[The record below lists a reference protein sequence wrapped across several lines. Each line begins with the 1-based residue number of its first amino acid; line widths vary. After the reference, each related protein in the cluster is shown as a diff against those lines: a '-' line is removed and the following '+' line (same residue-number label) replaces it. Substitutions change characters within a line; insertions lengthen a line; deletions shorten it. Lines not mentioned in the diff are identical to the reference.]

1 MVNLC
6 AERAGVA
13 RMNRRVLGRGALWAL
28 LAVSVSSL
36 VSCAGTGT
44 RTSLTPMVEA
54 RAIGLADDARTDA
67 IDSRWWHELN
77 DNALTGLIERALD
90 ANPAVLVARARQ
102 LGAEAS
108 ADLTAATNAPHV
120 DGSLDITR
128 QRFSEKSIY
137 PPPLGGS
144 SQTSATVRASAGW
157 DADVFGK
164 NRAALDAAIGAARAA
179 QADAAAARIVV
190 AASVAQR
197 YVALARLVTQREI
210 AARSLQQRQQ
220 LLDLVQQRV
229 QSGLDSNVELRQS
242 EGALPGTRVQIEAI
256 DEAIALARHQL
267 AALTAQSPEALATL
281 TPTLP
286 VSSNGAVPAHLGVDL
301 LGRRPDVVAARWR
314 VEAATLNVTSARAA
328 FYPDVN
334 LIAFVG
340 FSSLGLDRLLDAGSR
355 EFGAGPALRLPL
367 FDAGRLRANLRGRD
381 AELDA
386 AVNSYNGA
394 VLEAV
399 RDVVDQI
406 ASLQSIARQQQEQ
419 LAARASAES
428 AYDLA
433 TSASTRC
440 RPDGS
445 ASPRSTPATSTTCAT
460 RLRPLSGRD
469 RLIEIA
475 AANDI
480 LAPSPAAQVPAARQI
495 PDSSAGRA
503 SDC

>member
-1 MVNLC
+1 
-6 AERAGVA
+6 
-13 RMNRRVLGRGALWAL
+13 MNRRVLGRGAVWAL
-28 LAVSVSSL
+28 LAVSVGGL

-128 QRFSEKSIY
+128 QRFSKEGIY
-137 PPPLGGS
+137 PPPLGAS
-144 SQTSATVRASAGW
+144 TMTSATLRASAGW
-157 DADVFGK
+157 EPDLFGK
-164 NRAALDAAIGAARAA
+164 NHAALDAAIGAARAA
-179 QADAAAARIVV
+179 QADAAGARIIV

-197 YVALARLVTQREI
+197 YVALARLVAQRDI
-210 AARSLQQRQQ
+210 AVRSLQQRQQ
-220 LLDLVQQRV
+220 LLDLVRQRV

-242 EGALPGTRVQIEAI
+242 EGALPEARTQIEAV

-267 AALTAQSPEALATL
+267 ATLTAQSPEALTTL
-281 TPTLP
+281 TPALP
-286 VSSNGAVPAHLGVDL
+286 VLSNSAAPARLGVDL

-314 VEAATLNVTSARAA
+314 VEAASHGVASARAA

-355 EFGAGPALRLPL
+355 ELGAGPALRLPL

-381 AELDA
+381 AELEA
-386 AVNSYNGA
+386 AVNGYNGA
-394 VLEAV
+394 VLDAV

-428 AYDLA
+428 AFDLA
-433 TSASTRC
+433 TQRYRAGLSTYLTVLNAESNVLTQR
-440 RPDGS
+440 RLAADLDARALDTRIS
-445 ASPRSTPATSTTCAT
+445 LFRSLGGGWHEATPS
-460 RLRPLSGRD
+460 L
-469 RLIEIA
+469 
-475 AANDI
+475 
-480 LAPSPAAQVPAARQI
+480 AAR
-495 PDSSAGRA
+495 
-503 SDC
+503 

>member
-1 MVNLC
+1 
-6 AERAGVA
+6 
-13 RMNRRVLGRGALWAL
+13 MNRRVLGRGALWAL

-54 RAIGLADDARTDA
+54 RAIGLVDDARTDA

-144 SQTSATVRASAGW
+144 TQTVATVRASAGW
-157 DADVFGK
+157 DVDIFGK
-164 NRAALDAAIGAARAA
+164 NRAALDAAIGSARAA
-179 QADAAAARIVV
+179 QADAAAARIIV
-190 AASVAQR
+190 AATVAQR
-197 YVALARLVTQREI
+197 YVALARLVAQREI
-210 AARSLQQRQQ
+210 AGQSLQQRQQ
-220 LLDLVQQRV
+220 LLDLVRQRV
-229 QSGLDSNVELRQS
+229 RSGLDSNVELRQS
-242 EGALPGTRVQIEAI
+242 EGALPEAREQIEAI
-256 DEAIALARHQL
+256 DESIALARHQL
-267 AALTAQSPEALATL
+267 ATLTAQSPEALTTL
-281 TPTLP
+281 TPALP
-286 VSSNGAVPAHLGVDL
+286 VPSNGAVPARLSVDL

-314 VEAATLNVTSARAA
+314 VEAAAQNVTSARAA

-334 LIAFVG
+334 LVAFVG

-355 EFGAGPALRLPL
+355 ELGAGPALRLPL

-419 LAARASAES
+419 LAAKASAES

-433 TSASTRC
+433 TQRYRGGLSTYLTVLNAESNVLAQR
-440 RPDGS
+440 RLAADLDARALDTRIS
-445 ASPRSTPATSTTCAT
+445 LLRSLGGGWQDATPS
-460 RLRPLSGRD
+460 
-469 RLIEIA
+469 
-475 AANDI
+475 
-480 LAPSPAAQVPAARQI
+480 LAWH
-495 PDSSAGRA
+495 
-503 SDC
+503 